1 MIGAL
6 AALMLSEV
14 VAAKPLPRG
23 TVLTPEVVVASA
35 DADLAAYVGRQL
47 VRPAFEGRVIALSD
61 LADPDLVDRQSPVT
75 VEFRR
80 GALALSAPGRALSA
94 GSLGEVVTVLIDRRR
109 RPVRAR
115 VTGAGM
121 VEVSR

>member
-35 DADLAAYVGRQL
+35 DADLSAYVGRQL

-94 GSLGEVVTVLIDRRR
+94 GSLGEVVTVLIDGRRK
-109 RPVRAR
+109 PVRAR

>member
-35 DADLAAYVGRQL
+35 DADLSAYVGRQL

-94 GSLGEVVTVLIDRRR
+94 GSLDEVVTVLIDGRRK
-109 RPVRAR
+109 PVRAR
-115 VTGAGM
+115 VTGAGT